1 MCRKDRP
8 TGAGFNQNLNPM
20 SKHTRKHGFNAKPFL
35 DEIARTLPTVKTE
48 LHRNAIEGARD
59 FLLLYSP
66 ALSSANT
73 PPVLLR
79 MVAAIV
85 ESLRC
90 CGVSPEGWQAPLPP
104 TELLRHFWVPM
115 IDNRN
120 FDQGEII

>member
-1 MCRKDRP
+1 
-8 TGAGFNQNLNPM
+8 M

-35 DEIARTLPTVKTE
+35 DEIDRILPTVNTE
-48 LHRNAIEGARD
+48 LHRSAIEGARD
-59 FLLLYSP
+59 FLILHARELSSTKMHP
-66 ALSSANT
+66 ALR
-73 PPVLLR
+73 R
-79 MVAAIV
+79 MFAAIV

-90 CGVSPEGWQAPLPP
+90 CGVSPVGWQAPPPP